1 MERLVAI
8 AALLLLFAMFGLGC
22 TAFWIWSIVDA
33 TRTPDHVWTAA
44 GQNKILWIVLIA
56 VLGVVLS
63 LVYVL
68 WPRPELRRVAVAG
81 SA

>member
-1 MERLVAI
+1 VDIAVVLV
-8 AALLLLFAMFGLGC
+8 LFVMFGLGC

-33 TRTPDHVWTAA
+33 ARTPEQVWMAA

-68 WPRPELRRVAVAG
+68 WPRPELRRAADAG
-81 SA
+81 SAF

>member
-1 MERLVAI
+1 VST
-8 AALLLLFAMFGLGC
+8 AALLLLFAMFALGC

-33 TRTPDHVWTAA
+33 TRTPEHVWTAV
-44 GQNKILWIVLIA
+44 GQSKILWIVLIV

-68 WPRPELRRVAVAG
+68 WPRPELKRVAVAG
-81 SA
+81 SAS